1 MLAAAMNIPNI
12 TKWEPLR
19 DIESIMDRMLSGPSL
34 DISENDGTY
43 VFKVD
48 VPGMGREDLT
58 VSIAGGL
65 ITIEGERKTDHEI
78 NKPRFHRLE
87 RSFGHFSRC
96 FSLPADADPSSVH
109 ARCDKGE
116 LTIEVAKQSDVNGS
130 QAISVPVE

>member
-1 MLAAAMNIPNI
+1 MNI

-19 DIESIMDRMLSGPSL
+19 DIESIMERMLNGPSL
-34 DISENDGTY
+34 DISESDGTY

-58 VSIAGGL
+58 VSLAGGL
-65 ITIEGERKTDHEI
+65 ITIEGERKADQEI

-87 RSFGHFSRC
+87 RSYGRFSRC
-96 FSLPADADPSSVH
+96 FSLPADADLSSVH

-116 LTIEVAKQSDVNGS
+116 LTIAVAKQADVNKS
-130 QAISVPVE
+130 QAVSVPVE